1 VIGQRPSES
10 QGQRCEYKGQTCEC
24 QGQMFESRGQ
34 RYVRTETVFIYDT
47 LYAKMN
53 QIWLVS

>member
-53 QIWLVS
+53 QI